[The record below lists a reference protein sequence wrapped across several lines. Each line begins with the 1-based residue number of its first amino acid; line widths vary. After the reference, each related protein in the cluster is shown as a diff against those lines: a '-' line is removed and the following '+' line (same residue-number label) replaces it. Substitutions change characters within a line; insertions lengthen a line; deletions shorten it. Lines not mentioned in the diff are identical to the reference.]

1 MGGLGVRKLQA
12 QKGFILENGF
22 MLEVFGKKYM
32 KNKEGWYSVF
42 Q

>member
-22 MLEVFGKKYM
+22 KLGGVWEKVH
-32 KNKEGWYSVF
+32 EE
-42 Q
+42 